1 MGSEIKTSSLEFGT
15 VIAFVAP
22 GFVGFY
28 AVSYHVPTARAWLDA
43 ASNKEQSVG
52 VFLLVLLT
60 SIAIGLIVSGV
71 RQLIIDGILSS
82 GWLGG
87 YAVPKLKLDWS
98 KIDNK
103 NLSILLTI
111 RDGYYWYYQFYS
123 NSCIALAFL
132 LAARA
137 KSSAPGLHW
146 WQWLV
151 ISFGVIALLLSARYS
166 LQRYGSALRQAFSQ
180 PKEDAYE

>member
-1 MGSEIKTSSLEFGT
+1 MSSEIKTSSLEFGT

-28 AVSYHVPTARAWLDA
+28 AVSYHVATARAWLDA
-43 ASNKEQSVG
+43 ASNKEQTVG
-52 VFLLVLLT
+52 VFLLVLLA
-60 SIAIGLIVSGV
+60 SIAIGLILSGV
-71 RQLIIDGILSS
+71 RQLVIDRILCSR
-82 GWLGG
+82 WLGG
-87 YAVPKLKLDWS
+87 YALPRLNLDWS
-98 KIDNK
+98 QIDDK
-103 NLSILLTI
+103 NLSVLTTI

-123 NSCIALAFL
+123 NSCIALTLL

-146 WQWLV
+146 WQWAV
-151 ISFGVIALLLSARYS
+151 ISFGVVALLLSARYS
-166 LQRYGSALRQAFSQ
+166 LQRYGNALSQAFDR